1 MLISSGEEES
11 ICDDLF
17 PSLEVCNEHGFDKL
31 CPDPTGWIDLEQC
44 VGSGGFGVIH
54 KAWHFKEK
62 KEVAIKVI
70 KDLRDNEEI
79 LAELYVLERVSGHDN
94 FPAFYGAFYLRPSI
108 SNEEALWIAMTMCA
122 GGSVDALIRSTPNRS
137 LDETWISYICKK
149 VLQGLDYLQELN
161 VIHHDL
167 KGANIMLTST
177 ARVKIIDFGLATIG
191 PISTSNAGTRCW
203 MAPEVHAC
211 FTRSVH
217 YNYKVDVWSLGIT
230 AIEMAEY
237 NPPHIKLRGAELSER
252 IMNGPAPALKEDI
265 WSNKFQRFLYKCL
278 QKDPAKRPFAK
289 ELLLNRFITY
299 NRDEDEVQYS
309 IAEHIHKG
317 AKK

>member
-1 MLISSGEEES
+1 
-11 ICDDLF
+11 
-17 PSLEVCNEHGFDKL
+17 
-31 CPDPTGWIDLEQC
+31 
-44 VGSGGFGVIH
+44 
-54 KAWHFKEK
+54 
-62 KEVAIKVI
+62 
-70 KDLRDNEEI
+70 
-79 LAELYVLERVSGHDN
+79 
-94 FPAFYGAFYLRPSI
+94 
-108 SNEEALWIAMTMCA
+108 MTMCA

-237 NPPHIKLRGAELSER
+237 NPRK
-252 IMNGPAPALKEDI
+252 
-265 WSNKFQRFLYKCL
+265 
-278 QKDPAKRPFAK
+278 
-289 ELLLNRFITY
+289 
-299 NRDEDEVQYS
+299 
-309 IAEHIHKG
+309 
-317 AKK
+317 